1 MLRTSRAALLAGIVG
16 LLALATPV
24 AHGDGS
30 LFAPPLL
37 LPHGDPDNSDAPFYA
52 GGEPSL
58 AFDPAGNGYA
68 YVVAPVGIP
77 AGLGALV
84 GADAGVGVAFWAS
97 SDHGRS
103 FPLAQLTGTL
113 NGGGDS
119 DVEVAADGSVLVAD
133 LEAVATAICTSHD
146 HGRTFTG
153 CEGGVGSNEQ
163 GPDNDRQWLVRGTK
177 GEIYLTYHDFL
188 QGFPIIEKST
198 DGGATFTPCGTII
211 DPAGPATA
219 SYIYSRSTRV
229 TKPTIGADGS
239 IYVAFV
245 TRGVGSAPLSGF
257 SNAYMAV
264 AKGGCS
270 SSTVFANH
278 VVYSDPGAD
287 LGKLFPVQGIDG
299 GGHLYVAGS
308 GTLKAGQTDNGMYL
322 FTSADE
328 GKTWSK
334 PIQANPPQLK
344 ANVMPTVVGGEGAGE
359 FAVGWFGAENASD
372 PNDTAATWRY
382 YAAVSYDGGKTL
394 SYAAITPDLIHTG
407 DICTMGTLC
416 GLIPGE
422 PGNRN
427 LLDFAS
433 AALDP
438 ADGCVAIAFP
448 GDPYNVEGRNTLNSS
463 AYVVRQERPDVCLTK
478 ANAGLAA
485 GEVAARL
492 GAPAA
497 RSGCIDHSRPTSRFR
512 KLARAAASSRKRVV
526 LRGSTKDRGCGTTG
540 KGHVSKVEVAVA
552 RPIGAHCRF
561 VRPSGA
567 LGRTTSCTPRVFR
580 PARGTATWRYTLRK
594 RLAAG
599 EYFAWARAKDAAGNV
614 ERAGTKNRLRFRV
627 R

>member
-1 MLRTSRAALLAGIVG
+1 VRTARIALLATFVSV
-16 LLALATPV
+16 LVLAPGGAR
-24 AHGDGS
+24 AADQ
-30 LFAPPLL
+30 LFAPAIL
-37 LPHGDPDNSDAPFYA
+37 LPHGDPDDEAQRPFYA

-58 AFDPAGNGYA
+58 AFDPSGDGHA
-68 YVVAPVGIP
+68 YVTAPIGIP
-77 AGLGALV
+77 AVAGRLV
-84 GADAGVGVAFWAS
+84 DPDSAGVGVSFWAS
-97 SDHGRS
+97 SDGGRTWPIS
-103 FPLAQLTGTL
+103 QITGVL

-119 DVEVAADGSVLVAD
+119 DVEVGADHSVLVAD

-146 HGRTFTG
+146 FGRTFTNCDNG
-153 CEGGVGSNEQ
+153 IGSNEQ

-188 QGFPIIEKST
+188 QGYPIIEKST
-198 DGGATFTPCGTII
+198 DGGQTFTPCGTIL
-211 DPAGPATA
+211 DPAGPAAA

-229 TKPTIGADGS
+229 TKPTVGADGS

-245 TRGVGSAPLSGF
+245 TRPVGSAPLSGF

-264 AKGGCS
+264 AKGGCGPT
-270 SSTVFANH
+270 TVFANYE
-278 VVYSDPGAD
+278 VFSGPGAD

-299 GGHLYVAGS
+299 GGHLYVAGA
-308 GTLKAGQTDNGMYL
+308 GVLKEGQTENGMYL
-322 FTSADE
+322 FTSTDG
-328 GKTWSK
+328 GKTWSP

-344 ANVMPTVVGGEGAGE
+344 ANVMPTVVGGKGPGE
-359 FAVGWFGAENASD
+359 FAVGWFGSENASD
-372 PNDTAATWRY
+372 PNQLDATWRY

-394 SYAAITPDLIHTG
+394 NYQAITPEFIHYG

-416 GLIPGE
+416 GLLPGE

-448 GDPYNVEGRNTLNSS
+448 GDPYNVEGRNTLSSS
-463 AYVVRQERPDVCLTK
+463 AYVVRQEQDDVCLTP

-492 GAPAA
+492 AGSSL
-497 RSGCIDHSRPTSRFR
+497 SGCIDRTGPSSRFR
-512 KLARAAASSRKRVV
+512 KLARAASHRTRVV
-526 LRGSTKDRGCGTTG
+526 LRGSTKDRGCASSG
-540 KGHVSKVEVAVA
+540 KGKIKRVEVAVA

-561 VRPSGA
+561 VAANGK
-567 LGRTTSCTPRVFR
+567 LGKPASCTPRTFR
-580 PARGTATWRYTLRK
+580 RARGTSRWSYRLR
-594 RLAAG
+594 RSLAAG
-599 EYFAWARAKDAAGNV
+599 EYFAWVRARDAAGNV
-614 ERAGTKNRLRFRV
+614 ERVGTKNRLRFRV